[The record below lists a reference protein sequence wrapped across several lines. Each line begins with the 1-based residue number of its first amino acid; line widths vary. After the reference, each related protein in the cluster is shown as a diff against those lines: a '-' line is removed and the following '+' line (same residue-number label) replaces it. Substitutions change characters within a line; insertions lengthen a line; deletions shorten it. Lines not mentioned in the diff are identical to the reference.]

1 MSVLKIDAQDL
12 KVGDMVLVNE
22 ELWSVRDISPFP
34 FNNDKNKYGLF
45 SRRRGYR
52 KEALWHVKAQ
62 VAKISLP

>member
-12 KVGDMVLVNE
+12 KVGDMVLVHE
-22 ELWSVRDISPFP
+22 ELWSVRDISPFE
-34 FNNDKNKYGLF
+34 NDKNEYGLF

-52 KEALWHVKAQ
+52 REALWHVKAQ

>member
-22 ELWSVRDISPFP
+22 ELWSVRDISPFEK
-34 FNNDKNKYGLF
+34 DKHEYGLF
-45 SRRRGYR
+45 SRGRGYR
-52 KEALWHVKAQ
+52 REALWHVKAQ

>member
-12 KVGDMVLVNE
+12 KVGDMVLVHE
-22 ELWSVRDISPFP
+22 ELWSVRDISRFE
-34 FNNDKNKYGLF
+34 NDKNEYGLF

-52 KEALWHVKAQ
+52 REALWHVKAQ

>member
-12 KVGDMVLVNE
+12 KVGDMVLIHE
-22 ELWSVRDISPFP
+22 ELWSVRDISPFEK
-34 FNNDKNKYGLF
+34 DKNEYGLF

-52 KEALWHVKAQ
+52 REALWHVKAQ

>member
-12 KVGDMVLVNE
+12 KVGDMVLVHE
-22 ELWSVRDISPFP
+22 ELWSVRDISPFEK
-34 FNNDKNKYGLF
+34 DKNEYGLF

-52 KEALWHVKAQ
+52 REALWHVKTQ

>member
-12 KVGDMVLVNE
+12 KVGDMVLVQE
-22 ELWSVRDISPFP
+22 ELWSVRDINPFET
-34 FNNDKNKYGLF
+34 DKNEYGLV

-52 KEALWHVKAQ
+52 REALWHVKAQ